1 MSVGRKVFYCVVDD
15 TCLTTNLGEIKKWTS
30 QDAIVLIVPLY
41 TLERL
46 HVLKKTGSQSGINAR
61 EAVRFLDR
69 VTSGK
74 HNISAEKVILQG
86 PMEQFATWGDAE
98 KFVLP
103 EFKEEAQNTP
113 ANGSQPANSVAKEEA
128 KQPVEDI
135 QPEASDP
142 RDLNDMSQMLLS
154 KLNFKKE
161 KEPGSTSAAS
171 AGTCSVPPSPTSGGS
186 RASPECSSRQLE
198 EDVDT
203 AEADASNVEDADS
216 GVKYVAPAVPYVL
229 KPLLNAVLWRLHAL
243 PAAPSPQSSCILV
256 SNDRETQAWAQKF
269 GIIVKNVAQL
279 RTSIIYED
287 KEFKNHCKYLEKNQN
302 QNQSQVPAEPKPL
315 LSYEDESDEDVLVF
329 VPRKQGKAGQQ
340 TPAGR
345 TPTKNTPGRGNRVI
359 SGNTN
364 GGGRPRAPSAAA
376 ETPLEVPST
385 PIDPDSF
392 NRSIG
397 MTKKNVSPN
406 ANSSPTPANRGSP
419 NQNPRPVGNRR
430 GGPRGAFRGA
440 ARGRGKLWVP

>member
-1 MSVGRKVFYCVVDD
+1 MSVGRKVFHCVVDD
-15 TCLTTNLGEIKKWTS
+15 TSLTTNLGEIKKWTS
-30 QDAIVLIVPLY
+30 QDAIALIVPLY

-46 HVLKKTGSQSGINAR
+46 HVLKKGGSQSGINAR

-74 HNISAEKVILQG
+74 HNISADKVTLQG

-98 KFVLP
+98 KYILP
-103 EFKEEAQNTP
+103 EFKEEAPTTP
-113 ANGSQPANSVAKEEA
+113 VHDAVDSVTKEEKPPA
-128 KQPVEDI
+128 GDI
-135 QPEASDP
+135 QPEAASP
-142 RDLNDMSQMLLS
+142 HDLNDMSQMLLS

-161 KEPGSTSAAS
+161 KQPSSASAAS
-171 AGTCSVPPSPTSGGS
+171 AGTSSAPASPTSGGS

-198 EDVDT
+198 D
-203 AEADASNVEDADS
+203 NGDS
-216 GVKYVAPAVPYVL
+216 GEAVTGSDEDTDNSVKYVAPAVPHVL

-243 PAAPSPQSSCILV
+243 PTIATQQSSCILV
-256 SNDRETQAWAQKF
+256 TNDRETQAWAQKF

-287 KEFKNHCKYLEKNQN
+287 KEFKNHCKYLEKNQS
-302 QNQSQVPAEPKPL
+302 QSLSQVQAEPKPL

-340 TPAGR
+340 TPAR
-345 TPTKNTPGRGNRVI
+345 TPTKNTPGRGNRMAN
-359 SGNTN
+359 GNAN
-364 GGGRPRAPSAAA
+364 GSGRPRAPSIAA
-376 ETPLEVPST
+376 EAPLEVPST

-392 NRSIG
+392 SRSIG
-397 MTKKNVSPN
+397 MTKQNVCLN
-406 ANSSPTPANRGSP
+406 ANPSPTPANRGLSNP
-419 NQNPRPVGNRR
+419 NSRQNGNRR
-430 GGPRGAFRGA
+430 GGQRGGAFRGA